1 MTDGYT
7 RRTLLAAVGATAVGG
22 VTAGVLAQRTASGV
36 SGATIQADGEVV
48 LDDKN
53 LYDATLV
60 EVIDGDTADFIV
72 DVGLNTKRKIRVR
85 PTDIDT
91 AEIFGVS
98 EDSDEYARGRAQKQF
113 VEELL
118 SDADRLVFRSEED
131 TAAYNERFP
140 HDFETTRSGKG
151 GFGRWL
157 GDINADGVWW
167 SEAVLERWPD
177 ATYDG

>member
-1 MTDGYT
+1 MD
-7 RRTLLAAVGATAVGG
+7 RRTFLSGIGLFAGG
-22 VTAGVLAQRTASGV
+22 GITGVAAQRTLGGTSN
-36 SGATIQADGEVV
+36 TEIQADGEVI
-48 LDDKN
+48 LDSEN

-60 EVIDGDTADFIV
+60 DVIDGDTADFIV

-85 PTDIDT
+85 PTEIDT
-91 AEIFGVS
+91 AEIHGVS
-98 EDSDEYARGRAQKQF
+98 TDSAEYERGMEQKRF

-118 SDADRLVFRSEED
+118 TGADRLVFRSEED

-140 HDFETTRSGKG
+140 HDFETTRDGKG

-157 GDINADGVWW
+157 GDVNADGVWW
-167 SEAVLERWPD
+167 NEAVLERWPE